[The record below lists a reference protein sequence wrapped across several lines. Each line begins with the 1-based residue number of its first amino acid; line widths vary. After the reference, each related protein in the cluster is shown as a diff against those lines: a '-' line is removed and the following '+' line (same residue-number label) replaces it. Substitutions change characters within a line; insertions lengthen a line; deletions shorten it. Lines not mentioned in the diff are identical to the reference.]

1 VGVSGVFLSGLPG
14 SGVMNLKSKTV
25 LIFFLMFF
33 VLLLISLYTFI
44 YRLLV
49 VSVVGQVIVFAILYR
64 GFGKLMRGVIER
76 DERLQHMNKQLGQ
89 EIAERREIEKE
100 LVIHRDHLETLI
112 LEGTTELEI
121 KNQEI
126 EASEKKF
133 RIITASI
140 RDAII
145 MIDRDGRVSFWNNSA
160 CRIFGYSAEEV
171 HGETLYKLIVPDP
184 SNQKAVDAFEIF
196 KMADTEKAVEEII
209 EAEARR
215 KNGEI
220 FPIEITLSIV
230 DIQGML
236 HTIAF
241 IRDVSRKKEEERER
255 HILSSAVEQ
264 SNVVTVLTDS
274 QGIIQYVNPR
284 FTEVTGYSKEEAL
297 GQNPHFLNSGIHKV
311 EFYRDLWE
319 TITSGNDWRGEFYNK
334 KKNGELYWESSQ
346 ISPIKDSRGTI
357 THFVAFK
364 EDVTER
370 KRMEIELRAAKKA
383 AEEVSR
389 SKSEFL
395 ANMSHE
401 LRTPMNAIIGMTELA
416 LDTRV
421 TEEQQEY
428 LNIVRQSSN
437 SLLSLLN
444 DILDLSKIEAGKL
457 ILDPIPFNLRES
469 LGETARTLGHQAH
482 KKKLELVYYIDSEVP
497 EQLIGDVGRL
507 RQVII
512 NLIGNSIKFTEEG
525 EIVLKIE
532 ISETLPDDKIVLHCM
547 ISDTGIG
554 IPQEKQE
561 TIFEKFSQADTS
573 TTRRYGGSGLGL
585 PISASLINLM
595 EGTIWVESP
604 TVFPHF
610 CKSGPGST
618 FHFTASFSINR
629 SVPDTRRAFDFSK
642 LKGLPILIVDDNKT
656 NRRFL
661 QEVFFKY
668 GLEPEEASSGK
679 EALRLLDERTFQ
691 LIILDYLMPDMDGG
705 MVLEKLRVKMRSD
718 IPVILISS
726 GTSVEELDR
735 FRRMGISAHF
745 FKPVNTRDLLDAIVT
760 AMGFEIEER
769 KGGPVRKEDIPC
781 KEQAGIS
788 ILVAE
793 DNPINQRL
801 VKRLLEKR
809 GYTVDIAAN
818 GNEAVNMFK
827 YQAENANKPYRL
839 IFMDIQMPVMD
850 GIEATREI
858 RRNDGNIPIIAL
870 TAYAMKDDRVKFLSQ
885 GMTDYISKP
894 IKKTLLFEL
903 VDKYT
908 LHLHPG
914 D

>member
-1 VGVSGVFLSGLPG
+1 MSVLRRGAGIMS
-14 SGVMNLKSKTV
+14 LKNKTV
-25 LIFFLMFF
+25 LIIFSMFSI
-33 VLLLISLYTFI
+33 LLLISLYTLI

-49 VSVVGQVIVFAILYR
+49 VSIVGIVIVFVIMYR
-64 GFGKLMRGVIER
+64 GFGTLMRGVIER
-76 DERLQHMNKQLGQ
+76 DERLQRMNEQLER
-89 EIAERREIEKE
+89 EIAERKEIEEE
-100 LVIHRDHLETLI
+100 LVIHRDHLEELM

-133 RIITASI
+133 RTITASI

-160 CRIFGYSAEEV
+160 RRIFGYSAGEV
-171 HGETLYKLIVPDP
+171 HGESLYKLIVPDP
-184 SNQKAVDAFEIF
+184 SNRKDVDAFEIF
-196 KMADTEKAVEEII
+196 KKADKEKAAEEII
-209 EAEARR
+209 ETEARR
-215 KNGEI
+215 KDGEI
-220 FPIEITLSIV
+220 FPIEITLSTV
-230 DIQGML
+230 DIQGTL

-241 IRDVSRKKEEERER
+241 IRDISRRKAEERER

-264 SNVVTVLTDS
+264 SNVVTVLTDKK
-274 QGIIQYVNPR
+274 GVIEYVNPR

-297 GQNPHFLNSGIHKV
+297 GQNPRLLNSGIHKV
-311 EFYRDLWE
+311 EFYKDLWD

-334 KKNGELYWESSQ
+334 KKNGEMYWESSQ
-346 ISPIKDSRGTI
+346 ISPIKDSRGEI

-370 KRMEIELRAAKKA
+370 KRMEIELLGAKKA
-383 AEEVSR
+383 AEEASR

-401 LRTPMNAIIGMTELA
+401 LRTPMNAIIGMTELV
-416 LDTRV
+416 LDTQV
-421 TEEQQEY
+421 TEEQREY

-444 DILDLSKIEAGKL
+444 DILDLSKIEAGKMVL
-457 ILDPIPFNLRES
+457 EPIPFKLRES

-482 KKKLELVYYIDSEVP
+482 KKNLELVYYIDSEVP

-507 RQVII
+507 RQVVV
-512 NLIGNSIKFTEEG
+512 NLIGNSVKFTEAG

-532 ISETLPDDKIVLHCM
+532 ILETLPEDKIVLHFL

-554 IPQEKQE
+554 IPEEKQGA
-561 TIFEKFSQADTS
+561 IFEKFSQADTS
-573 TTRRYGGSGLGL
+573 TTRKYGGSGLGL

-595 EGTIWVESP
+595 EGMVWVESP
-604 TVFPHF
+604 AVFPHF

-618 FHFTASFSINR
+618 FHFTASFGINR
-629 SVPDTRRAFDFSK
+629 SIPDTRQAFDFSK
-642 LKGLPILIVDDNKT
+642 LKGLPILVVDDNKT

-668 GLEPEEASSGK
+668 GLEPEEAVSGR
-679 EALRLLDERTFQ
+679 EALRLLEERAFQ
-691 LIILDYLMPDMDGG
+691 LVVLDYQMPEMDGG
-705 MVLEKLRVKMRSD
+705 MVLEKLRVGKGSD

-735 FRRMGISAHF
+735 FKQMGISAHF
-745 FKPVNTRDLLDAIVT
+745 LKPVNTRELLDAIVT
-760 AMGFEIEER
+760 AMGFETEDRVSVLPVEAEAIE
-769 KGGPVRKEDIPC
+769 GN
-781 KEQAGIS
+781 EQAGMS

-801 VKRLLEKR
+801 IKRLLEKR
-809 GYTVDIAAN
+809 GYTVDIAVD
-818 GNEAVNMFK
+818 GSEAVNMFK
-827 YQAENANKPYRL
+827 RQAENANRRYRL

-858 RRNDGNIPIIAL
+858 RQSDGDVPIIAL
-870 TAYAMKDDRVKFLSQ
+870 TAYAMKGDKVKFLSQ

-903 VDKYT
+903 VDKYA
-908 LHLHPG
+908 LQERV
-914 D
+914 

>member
-1 VGVSGVFLSGLPG
+1 MSFKGKTILIVFLMISIL
-14 SGVMNLKSKTV
+14 
-25 LIFFLMFF
+25 F
-33 VLLLISLYTFI
+33 LISLYTLV

-49 VSVVGQVIVFAILYR
+49 ASIVGLVIVSVILFR
-64 GFGKLMRGVIER
+64 SFGRLMRGVIER
-76 DERLQHMNKQLGQ
+76 DERLQHMNNQLEQ
-89 EIAERREIEKE
+89 EIAERKEIEEE
-100 LVIHRDHLETLI
+100 LIVHRDHLEALI

-133 RIITASI
+133 RAITVSI

-145 MIDRDGRVSFWNNSA
+145 MIDHDGRISFWNNSA
-160 CRIFGYSAEEV
+160 SRIFGYSAEEV

-184 SNQKAVDAFEIF
+184 SNQKAVDVFEIF
-196 KMADTEKAVEEII
+196 KKPETENAVDEII
-209 EAEARR
+209 ETEARR
-215 KNGEI
+215 KDGEI
-220 FPIEITLSIV
+220 FPIEVTLSTV
-230 DIQGML
+230 DIQGTL
-236 HTIAF
+236 HTIVF
-241 IRDVSRKKEEERER
+241 IRDISRRKAEERER

-264 SNVVTVLTDS
+264 SNVVTVLTDT
-274 QGIIQYVNPR
+274 QGIIEYVNPR

-297 GQNPHFLNSGIHKV
+297 GQNPHLLNSGIHKV
-311 EFYRDLWE
+311 EFYKGLWD

-346 ISPIKDSRGTI
+346 ISPIKDSRGAI

-370 KRMEIELRAAKKA
+370 KRMEIELLAAKKA
-383 AEEVSR
+383 AEEASR

-401 LRTPMNAIIGMTELA
+401 LRTPMNAIIGMTELV

-421 TEEQQEY
+421 NEEQKEY

-457 ILDPIPFNLRES
+457 ILEPIPFNLRES

-482 KKKLELVYYIDSEVP
+482 KKNLELVYYIDSEVP

-507 RQVII
+507 RQIVI
-512 NLIGNSIKFTEEG
+512 NLIGNSIKFTEAG
-525 EIVLKIE
+525 EIVLKVE
-532 ISETLPDDKIVLHCM
+532 ISKTLPDDKIALHFL

-554 IPQEKQE
+554 IPQEKQGA
-561 TIFEKFSQADTS
+561 IFEKFSQADTS
-573 TTRRYGGSGLGL
+573 TTRKYGGSGLGL
-585 PISASLINLM
+585 PISASLISLM

-604 TVFPHF
+604 AVFPHF

-618 FHFTASFSINR
+618 FHFTASFNINR
-629 SVPDTRRAFDFSK
+629 SVPDTRKTFDFSK
-642 LKGLPILIVDDNKT
+642 LKGLPILVVDDNKT

-679 EALRLLDERTFQ
+679 EALRLLGERAFQ
-691 LIILDYLMPDMDGG
+691 LIILDYQMPEMDGG
-705 MVLEKLRVKMRSD
+705 MVLEKLRMEMESD
-718 IPVILISS
+718 IPVVLISS
-726 GTSVEELDR
+726 GTSVEELER
-735 FRRMGISAHF
+735 FKQMGISAHF
-745 FKPVNTRDLLDAIVT
+745 FKPVNTRELLDAIVT
-760 AMGFEIEER
+760 AMGFEIEE
-769 KGGPVRKEDIPC
+769 KIGVLPVEENIPV
-781 KEQAGIS
+781 KPEEGMS

-801 VKRLLEKR
+801 IKRLLEKK
-809 GYTVDIAAN
+809 GYTVEIAAD
-818 GNEAVNMFK
+818 GNEAVKMFK
-827 YQAENANKPYRL
+827 RRVKNKNKPYRL

-850 GIEATREI
+850 GIEAAREI
-858 RRNDGNIPIIAL
+858 RKNDKNIPIIAL
-870 TAYAMKDDRVKFLSQ
+870 TAYAMKGDRVKFLSQ

-908 LHLHPG
+908 LHPEG
-914 D
+914 